1 CRQERL
7 IKVDNLKITV
17 IKEPDA

>member
-1 CRQERL
+1 ERL